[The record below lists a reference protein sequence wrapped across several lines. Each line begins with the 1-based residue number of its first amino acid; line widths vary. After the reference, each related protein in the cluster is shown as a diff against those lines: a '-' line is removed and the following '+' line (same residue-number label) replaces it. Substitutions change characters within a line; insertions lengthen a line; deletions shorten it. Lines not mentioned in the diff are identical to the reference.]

1 MKPSGEG
8 RRERVAAA
16 AIVGVG
22 FFLGGVDEVFD
33 GWTK

>member
-1 MKPSGEG
+1 MKLSEEG

-22 FFLGGVDEVFD
+22 FLGGVDEVFD